1 VTREQ
6 GFRYAGFVADTSQ
19 PTRSVPLGS
28 RWSPRQRTWISVA
41 ALLGVLLL
49 AVTSL
54 GVVAFEPRP
63 TPSPQAAIVPLDEL
77 DRRWGTYLSEREWGT
92 PREALGADGWGLSWR
107 GAIDT
112 DYRHSD
118 DGIAGLTDADNEYR
132 VSWAFWDGQQQ
143 HVTER
148 FYGATNPQG
157 EAGEQILEDRVFL
170 ENTPAH
176 SYSRLAYR
184 YPAETPVFDIQLEH
198 AKVDSL
204 RQVMVATVTNTSS
217 RERTLDVVLKAWM
230 APTATVEP
238 IENGLQLAGEE
249 SILTVVGEPPSSW
262 QIAAA
267 KDALDRNL
275 RAGGLT
281 GDHGGHIGALAYRLT
296 IAPESTASVRV
307 GLAETPTTTDNGPPP
322 DPSAVIDSTAGLMR
336 QARTIAGVRRLE
348 ARQMFVGE
356 VAEHQELY
364 RQSLM
369 TLLWNESYYSWD
381 GSTGI
386 HPDWAGRVDAR
397 DVLIMPDK
405 WEYPWVASWDSAF
418 HAVTA
423 SLIDPELAA
432 DQLRFILSE
441 RWQQPDGHIPCG
453 EWVMDEECP
462 PIFAWAA
469 WRVYQ
474 VSRDRSFLQDVY
486 PSLQAHYDYWWRTH
500 SAGDD
505 LFTGGFMG
513 MDNLPRSPGQPQA
526 DASAWMAF
534 FARDLVRIASE
545 LRDVPSSDR
554 YWAERGRI
562 QDAINAHLWDEE
574 TGFYYDRA
582 ADGGF
587 VRHKSY
593 SGLVPLIAGV
603 VPADRMPAVLG
614 ALRDERQF
622 LSPGGIRSLSAAS
635 PLYQPGIGDRGV
647 NSNWRGPVWL
657 PINYLIQRALLET
670 DPYFAHDLR
679 HRLVTMV
686 STSWQE
692 TGRLHEFYDG
702 DTNEGLGA
710 EAQSWTGLVANLI
723 SEGWP
728 AE

>member
-1 VTREQ
+1 M
-6 GFRYAGFVADTSQ
+6 
-19 PTRSVPLGS
+19 
-28 RWSPRQRTWISVA
+28 A
-41 ALLGVLLL
+41 ALVGVLLL
-49 AVTSL
+49 AVTAL
-54 GVVAFEPRP
+54 GVVALEPRP
-63 TPSPQAAIVPLDEL
+63 AGAPQAIITPVEDL

-118 DGIAGLTDADNEYR
+118 DGIAGLTDVNNEFR
-132 VSWAFWDGQQQ
+132 VAWAFWDGQQP

-148 FYGATNPQG
+148 LNGATNPQG

-170 ENTPAH
+170 ENTPTH
-176 SYSRLAYR
+176 SYSRLAYT
-184 YPAETPVFDIQLEH
+184 YPPERPAFDIQLEQ

-204 RQVMVATVTNTSS
+204 RQVMIATVTNTSA
-217 RERTLDVVLKAWM
+217 REQTLHVVLKAWM
-230 APTATVEP
+230 APASSVEP
-238 IENGLQLAGEE
+238 VTNGLQLNGAD
-249 SILTVVGEPPSSW
+249 SSLTVVGEAPASW
-262 QIAAA
+262 QIASA

-275 RAGGLT
+275 RGGGLR
-281 GDHGGHIGALAYRLT
+281 GDQGGHIGALAYRLT
-296 IAPESTASVRV
+296 IAPESSSSVRIA
-307 GLAETPTTTDNGPPP
+307 LTETPLVTDNGAPP
-322 DPSAVIDSTAGLMR
+322 DQAAVIDATRALMR

-348 ARQMFVGE
+348 ARQLFSGDVS
-356 VAEHQELY
+356 EHADLY
-364 RQSLM
+364 RQALM
-369 TLLWNESYYSWD
+369 TLLWNQSYYSWD
-381 GSTGI
+381 GTTGVN
-386 HPDWAGRVDAR
+386 PEWAGRVDAR

-405 WEYPWVASWDSAF
+405 WEYPWLASWDSAF

-423 SLIDPELAA
+423 SLVDPEIAA
-432 DQLRFILSE
+432 DQLRFILSD

-474 VSRDRSFLQDVY
+474 VSRDRDFLQDVY
-486 PSLQAHYDYWWRTH
+486 PALQAHYDYWWRTH
-500 SAGDD
+500 TVGED
-505 LFTGGFMG
+505 LFTGGFLG
-513 MDNLPRSPGQPQA
+513 MDNLPRSPRQPQA

-545 LRDVPSSDR
+545 LRDVESSDR

-562 QDAINAHLWDEE
+562 QDAINTHLWDPE
-574 TGFYYDRA
+574 TDFYYDRA

-603 VPADRMPAVLG
+603 VPADRMPAILS

-622 LSPGGIRSLSAAS
+622 LAPGGIRSMSASSA
-635 PLYQPGIGDRGV
+635 LYQPGLSDRGV

-657 PINYLIQRALLET
+657 PINYLIQRALLEA

-686 STSWQE
+686 SEDWQQ

-702 DTNEGLGA
+702 DTGQGLGA
-710 EAQSWTGLVANLI
+710 DSQSWTSLIANLI
-723 SEGWP
+723 AEGWP